1 MKVGLYFSGGD
12 MDRWNERFESAFSGN
27 SWEGF
32 LRALEKVKTNY
43 AENDVDAVEL
53 ARIRKVKIYFE
64 QVVASVDPQLMPAV
78 SLDLVVSKLDK
89 CTELLLAYFENSST
103 PAMSLVN
110 DLFDEVLAL
119 LLPYATFK
127 AESKGKL
134 RALAKEYANSI
145 SEELSQFRKEVEE
158 QTEQAV
164 VEVKKAK
171 EASADLTTIIEV
183 IRAAESEAVSGDGAL
198 ILKIRDAASESK
210 RKVEEVCQEYD
221 RIFVSDLDSGLSVKE
236 EIERAFQDF
245 KSKAAESVRIA
256 ESVGSSVEKIQKFES
271 SVFSDRGESLGF
283 SKRLENFE
291 IDQLS
296 KFSAL
301 SSKIESLLPGAASAG
316 LASAYRVARLSFD
329 KPIKNASLL
338 FYGAI
343 GVLVFGSLVYVV
355 EDVSWAGIKF
365 TPVGDWESVL
375 RGFINK
381 LPFYAPA
388 VWLAYYASKRRSE
401 AQRLQQEYAHK
412 EALAMSFDSY
422 KKQVSELQVKNDELM
437 ALLLKSSID
446 AISYNASTT
455 LDGSH
460 GDKMPMQTALDAIL
474 ERLPPKA

>member
-1 MKVGLYFSGGD
+1 

-27 SWEGF
+27 SWKGF
-32 LRALEKVKTNY
+32 VEALEKVKTNY
-43 AENDVDAVEL
+43 ASNDIDAAEL
-53 ARIRKVKIYFE
+53 ARIRKAKLYFE
-64 QVVASVDPQLMPAV
+64 HVVASVDPQLMPAV

-89 CTELLLAYFENSST
+89 CTELLLAYFDNSST
-103 PAMSLVN
+103 PTISIVN
-110 DLFDEVLAL
+110 DSFDEILAL

-127 AESKGKL
+127 AESKSKV
-134 RALAKEYANSI
+134 RVLAKEYANSLA
-145 SEELSQFRKEVEE
+145 EELSQFRKEVEG
-158 QTEQAV
+158 QTDQAIT
-164 VEVKKAK
+164 EVKKAK
-171 EASADLTTIIEV
+171 EASADLTAVLEV
-183 IRAAESEAVSGDGAL
+183 IRAAESEVASGEGAL
-198 ILKIRDAASESK
+198 VLKMRDAASETK
-210 RKVEEVCQEYD
+210 RKAEEVCQEYD
-221 RIFVSDLDSGLSVKE
+221 RVFVSDLDSGLSVKD

-256 ESVGSSVEKIQKFES
+256 EGLESSIEKIQKFEN

-291 IDQLS
+291 IDQLA

-329 KPIKNASLL
+329 KPIRNASQL

-355 EDVSWAGIKF
+355 QDVSWTGVKF

-375 RGFINK
+375 RGFVNK

-422 KKQVSELQVKNDELM
+422 KKQVGELQVKNDELM

-446 AISYNASTT
+446 AISYNASAT

-460 GDKMPMQTALDAIL
+460 GDKMPMQTALDVIL